1 MMLLFVLTIVIIAIP
16 TIHLINEKSVQKIA
30 LFIGTSHVALMAL
43 NGKID
48 VQLSDFIMQLYNKT
62 VAIFVSLLME
72 KIVCLFAN

>member
-1 MMLLFVLTIVIIAIP
+1 MLLFVLTIVIIAIP

-30 LFIGTSHVALMAL
+30 LFIGASHVALMAL

-62 VAIFVSLLME
+62 VAIFGSLLME